1 MDDREGE
8 RVGVARWVMTSNKP
22 FLLYVC
28 IGGMAVCALLGWQDG
43 VWMCAGGSCAA
54 LIGVFDD

>member
-1 MDDREGE
+1 MLE
-8 RVGVARWVMTSNKP
+8 TKP

-28 IGGMAVCALLGWQDG
+28 IGGIVVCAALGWQDG

-54 LIGVFDD
+54 LIGVFDE